1 MSERQR
7 DKRFNFVAHFLLIP
21 VAVLT
26 LVPFFYLVA
35 SSLKEKDVFFTGQF
49 LPRVGLFAVETTTG
63 EISLSDPTHLDGV
76 ESADFPIEVTRGDG
90 TVLDVLIRY
99 NPSEAEPANA
109 ADFDE
114 VISVPPLATFDD
126 PELESIPGLNQA
138 IGSARLPGAPN
149 TTYEITD
156 GNPGGI
162 FGVAWGLLS
171 LGNFGRLFGG
181 DINFGRAVL
190 NSFFLASVTSVFSTL
205 GAAMGGYALAK
216 HHFRGKAFF
225 LALVLAA
232 LVIPGAL
239 LLAPAYQ
246 LLYWLGLLD
255 SYAGLII
262 PAAAPAFG
270 VFLFRQA
277 MINGVPNEM
286 LESSRIDGCGEI
298 RMFFEMVLPLVRPMV
313 GAYLLITFLGTWN
326 NFIGPQIVLQSP
338 EKFPLSVA
346 INQLRGIY
354 GIDYGLIMAGTL
366 VAILPVLVLFL
377 MLQKEFIAG
386 LTAGAVKG

>member
-1 MSERQR
+1 MSERRR
-7 DKRFNFVAHFLLIP
+7 DKRFNLGAHVLLIP

-26 LVPFFYLVA
+26 LVPFFYLFA

-49 LPRVGLFAVETTTG
+49 LPRVGLFSVERTTG
-63 EISLSDPTHLDGV
+63 ELSVSDPTHLDGV
-76 ESADFPIEVTRGDG
+76 TSDSFPLTIARQNGRDLNILVVYGEDADVPIGISIYDRIIELPDTPTLNETVG
-90 TVLDVLIRY
+90 TV
-99 NPSEAEPANA
+99 
-109 ADFDE
+109 
-114 VISVPPLATFDD
+114 
-126 PELESIPGLNQA
+126 
-138 IGSARLPGAPN
+138 RLPGDRNN
-149 TTYEITD
+149 TYAITD
-156 GNPGGI
+156 GNRHG
-162 FGVAWGLLS
+162 FLGVAWGLLS
-171 LGNFGRLFGG
+171 LGNFERLFGG
-181 DINFGRAVL
+181 DIRPNFGRAVL
-190 NSFFLASVTSVFSTL
+190 NSFFLASVTSVLSTL

-216 HHFRGKAFF
+216 HSFRGKRFF

-239 LLAPAYQ
+239 LLAPSYQ

-255 SYAGLII
+255 TYSGLII

-313 GAYLLITFLGTWN
+313 GAFLLITFLATWN
-326 NFIGPQIVLQSP
+326 NFIGPQIVLQTP

-377 MLQKEFIAG
+377 MLQREFIAG